1 MRKRR
6 KEARGR
12 DGTRRQRRR
21 RWKSEN
27 CWEVSDSAAFMH
39 GWNARTFL
47 KQTSHVSALIQEI
60 DALLR
65 ASYLYLNSMPR
76 RHFYKTMPYQLL
88 NHLFI
93 LYLSSAG
100 TMVTPYSL
108 QIIPD
113 DAELKEEEDQPVEE
127 RSERRRRTKRKTMAE
142 LTPEGQAARRAALI
156 AKRCRKRLRTSER
169 KAAEKELETANS
181 EQLRRSEG
189 ASLPVPIKSGVFP
202 KDLEAAGPSRDVKL
216 ESQKGR
222 PKRLTGVKTLPQ
234 ERTGCCVPRSVRRK
248 GKVQIKK
255 RTTLT
260 RPPTTTPKLSSQ

>member
-1 MRKRR
+1 METEEEEVTEVEERELLGGKRFR
-6 KEARGR
+6 SIYAWLERANLFKT
-12 DGTRRQRRR
+12 D
-21 RWKSEN
+21 
-27 CWEVSDSAAFMH
+27 
-39 GWNARTFL
+39 L
-47 KQTSHVSALIQEI
+47 SALIQEI
-60 DALLR
+60 DALLC

-127 RSERRRRTKRKTMAE
+127 RSERRRRAKRKTMAE
-142 LTPEGQAARRAALI
+142 LTPEGQAARWAALI
-156 AKRCRKRLRTSER
+156 AKRCRKRLRTSDR

-202 KDLEAAGPSRDVKL
+202 QRLGGCR
-216 ESQKGR
+216 SQYG
-222 PKRLTGVKTLPQ
+222 T
-234 ERTGCCVPRSVRRK
+234 
-248 GKVQIKK
+248 
-255 RTTLT
+255 
-260 RPPTTTPKLSSQ
+260 